1 MTIFLSFYGKSLILW
16 KNSLHSRME
25 FFMDTQIQ
33 QTFEQLKQTISVSTS
48 PFHTAKEAMRRLNE
62 AGFVTLDWDSTGNWF
77 RAENMPSAVWHNG
90 FRLSNWHRP
99 FRYPGM
105 EAFLFT
111 YWQSGISYQIQSG
124 RFL

>member
-1 MTIFLSFYGKSLILW
+1 
-16 KNSLHSRME
+16 
-25 FFMDTQIQ
+25 MDTQIQ

-62 AGFVTLDWDSTGNWF
+62 AGFVTLDWDSTCSGWKIC
-77 RAENMPSAVWHNG
+77 RLPVWHNG
-90 FRLSNWHRP
+90 FRLSNRHRP

-111 YWQSGISYQIQSG
+111 Y
-124 RFL
+124 